1 MYVLIICMNSSVGNT
16 LDILAILILGDKIC
30 NKCTVSVCVVT
41 LVASKLIKCMETLQ
55 KYNTSTTLSRL
66 GVGLC

>member
-1 MYVLIICMNSSVGNT
+1 MYVLIICMNSCVGNT
-16 LDILAILILGDKIC
+16 LDILAIVILGDK
-30 NKCTVSVCVVT
+30 CTVLVCVVT

-55 KYNTSTTLSRL
+55 KHKTKHSLSRL